1 MVLCKPELSGID
13 SHQWSRW
20 ASISLRFWALLTDGV
35 LDLFFRAGVSNGESN
50 LSDFNY
56 QKQAQD
62 FYGKAPVIILGS
74 GASAAYGMSGMWA
87 LANYLVKNTDISGLS
102 AAEIEAWEKFC
113 QLLKD
118 NVDLEAALHQVT
130 ASEELTSRIVKV
142 TWTLINSEDSE
153 IFLKSLQDNAMF
165 PLSRLLEHM
174 FKSSLKIINIVTTNY
189 DRLAEYACDQARI
202 HHYTGFTH
210 GFCRQLAAP
219 TEITSARRTNIW
231 KVHGS
236 LDWFQSPLEDTVAL
250 SNIQGI
256 PDGYQPQIVTPGTQ
270 KYQKTHFE
278 PFRSIINNA
287 DQALNE
293 AGSYLCIGY
302 GFNDEHIQPKLMVK
316 CLRQRTPIT
325 IITYALSDSAKKLI
339 LDGKAQNYLAIERG
353 ETDDQSIAYSSLDR
367 APLKVEK
374 NIWSLEG
381 YLSLI
386 M

>member
-1 MVLCKPELSGID
+1 MS
-13 SHQWSRW
+13 
-20 ASISLRFWALLTDGV
+20 
-35 LDLFFRAGVSNGESN
+35 DL
-50 LSDFNY
+50 NY

-74 GASAAYGMSGMWA
+74 GASAAHGMSGMQA
-87 LANYLVKNTDISGLS
+87 LANHLVTHTNISNLSVTEIDAWKN
-102 AAEIEAWEKFC
+102 FC
-113 QLLKD
+113 HLLQT

-130 ASEELTSRIVKV
+130 ASEELTSRIVRA
-142 TWTLINSEDSE
+142 TWDLINSDDIK
-153 IFLKSLQDNAMF
+153 IFQESLQNNAMF

-189 DRLAEYACDQARI
+189 DRLAEYACDQGRI
-202 HHYTGFTH
+202 YHYTGFTH

-219 TEITSARRTNIW
+219 TEISSARRANIW

-250 SNIQGI
+250 SNIQEI
-256 PDGYQPQIVTPGTQ
+256 PDGYLPQIVTPGTQ

-287 DQALNE
+287 DLALNE

-302 GFNDEHIQPKLMVK
+302 GFNDEHIQPKLMLK
-316 CLRQRTPIT
+316 CLRQSTPVT

-339 LDGKAQNYLAIERG
+339 LEGKAQNYLAIERG
-353 ETDDQSIAYSSLDR
+353 ESDEQSIVYSSLDKT
-367 APLKVEK
+367 PLKINK

>member
-1 MVLCKPELSGID
+1 MS
-13 SHQWSRW
+13 
-20 ASISLRFWALLTDGV
+20 
-35 LDLFFRAGVSNGESN
+35 DL
-50 LSDFNY
+50 NY

-74 GASAAYGMSGMWA
+74 GASAAHGMPGMQA
-87 LANYLVKNTDISGLS
+87 LANHLVANTDTSSLS
-102 AAEIEAWEKFC
+102 VAEIDAWDNFC
-113 QLLKD
+113 RLLEN

-130 ASEELTSRIVKV
+130 ASEELTSRIVQA
-142 TWTLINSEDSE
+142 TWDLINSDDIK
-153 IFLKSLQDNAMF
+153 IFQKSLQNNAMF

-174 FKSSLKIINIVTTNY
+174 FKSSLKIINVVTTNY
-189 DRLAEYACDQARI
+189 DRLVEYACDQGRI
-202 HHYTGFTH
+202 YHYTGFTH

-219 TEITSARRTNIW
+219 TEICSARRANIW

-236 LDWFQSPLEDTVAL
+236 LDWFQSPLDDTVAL
-250 SNIQGI
+250 SNIQEI
-256 PDGYQPQIVTPGTQ
+256 PDGYLPQIVTPGTQ

-287 DQALNE
+287 DLALNE

-302 GFNDEHIQPKLMVK
+302 GFNDEHIQPKLMLK
-316 CLRQRTPIT
+316 CLRQSTPIT

-339 LDGKAQNYLAIERG
+339 LEGKAQNYLAIERG
-353 ETDDQSIAYSSLDR
+353 ESDEQSIVYSSLDKT
-367 APLKVEK
+367 PLKVDK

>member
-1 MVLCKPELSGID
+1 ML
-13 SHQWSRW
+13 
-20 ASISLRFWALLTDGV
+20 ADGV
-35 LDLFFRAGVSNGESN
+35 LDLSIRTSVSNGSGI
-50 LSDFNY
+50 LSEFNY

-74 GASAAYGMSGMWA
+74 GASAAHGMSGMWA
-87 LANYLVKNTDISGLS
+87 LANHLVTNADISGLS
-102 AAEIEAWEKFC
+102 PAEIETWKKFC

-130 ASEELTSRIVKV
+130 ASEELTSRIVKA

-153 IFLKSLQDNAMF
+153 IFQRSLQDSAMF

-174 FKSSLKIINIVTTNY
+174 FKSSLKIINIITTNY
-189 DRLAEYACDQARI
+189 DRLAEYACDQGRV

-210 GFCRQLAAP
+210 GFCRQLASP
-219 TEITSARRTNIW
+219 TEITATRRANIW

-250 SNIQGI
+250 SNVHGI
-256 PDGYQPQIVTPGTQ
+256 PDGYQPQIVTPGSQ
-270 KYQKTHFE
+270 KYQKTHLE

-316 CLRQRTPIT
+316 CIRQRTPIT
-325 IITYALSDSAKKLI
+325 IITYTLSDSAKKII

-353 ETDDQSIAYSSLDR
+353 ETDDQSIVYSSLVST
-367 APLKVEK
+367 PLKVEK
-374 NIWSLEG
+374 NIWSFEG